1 MTMTVQD
8 HQRPA
13 RRSDEFGM
21 AIATRLDALAAVT
34 DEPGV
39 LTRLYLGPAHRRAV
53 DLVAGWMAEAGMRV
67 ALDGVGSL
75 VGRYEANVPDAPSLI
90 IGSHIDTVRN
100 AGRFDGNL
108 GVVTGLEVVRALNR
122 QGRRYPFAIELAAF
136 GDEEGVRFTSTL
148 GGSRAMAGRF
158 DPAVLDERDGTG
170 VTRREAL
177 IAFGCDPRAMAG
189 IVRDPAETL
198 GYVEVHIEQGP
209 VLEARNLPLGIVT
222 AINGASRGTI
232 ELTGKAGHAGT
243 TPMDLRN
250 DALAAAAEIILMIE
264 RRARSTP
271 GLVATVGQIE
281 TPGGAVNTVPG
292 KVRLTLDLRSS
303 SDAERI
309 EALAAMSDEIR
320 AIVAARGIGCAI
332 AMTYEAPAA
341 PCDTRL
347 SAGLAAAAARQG
359 CPAIAL
365 ASGAGHDA
373 MAFRGVLPFAML
385 FVRCRDGLSHHPDE
399 YAAPADMDAAAR
411 VLADFLDHL
420 DI

>member
-1 MTMTVQD
+1 MTVHD
-8 HQRPA
+8 IGRTVMA
-13 RRSDEFGM
+13 GEFGT
-21 AIATRLDALAAVT
+21 AISARLDALAAVT
-34 DEPGV
+34 DEPGM

-53 DLVAGWMAEAGMRV
+53 DLVSGWMTEAGMRV
-67 ALDGVGSL
+67 ALDGTGSL
-75 VGRYEANVPDAPSLI
+75 VGRYEADRPDAPALI

-108 GVVTGLEVVRALNR
+108 GVVTGLEVIGALNR
-122 QGRRYPFAIELAAF
+122 RGRRYPFAVELAAF

-148 GGSRAMAGRF
+148 GGSRAIAGRF
-158 DPAVLDERDGTG
+158 DPAVLDERDGDG
-170 VTRREAL
+170 ISRRDAL
-177 IAFGCDPRAMAG
+177 AAFGCDAGAIAG
-189 IVRDPAETL
+189 IARDPAKTL

-209 VLEARNLPLGIVT
+209 VLEARDLSVGIVT

-232 ELTGKAGHAGT
+232 SLTGKAGHAGT
-243 TPMDLRN
+243 TPMDLRA
-250 DALAAAAEIILMIE
+250 DALTAAAEIILMIE

-271 GLVATVGQIE
+271 GLVATVGRIE

-292 KVRLTLDLRSS
+292 KVLLTLDLRSS
-303 SDAERI
+303 SDTERRA
-309 EALAAMSDEIR
+309 ALAAVSREAE
-320 AIVAARGIGCAI
+320 AIAAARGIGCAI
-332 AMTYEAPAA
+332 AMTYEALAA
-341 PCDTRL
+341 PCDAGL
-347 SAGLAAAAARQG
+347 SKALAAAAARQG
-359 CPAIAL
+359 CATMAL

-399 YAAPADMDAAAR
+399 YAAPGDIDAAAR

>member
-1 MTMTVQD
+1 MTVHD
-8 HQRPA
+8 VGRGA
-13 RRSDEFGM
+13 ASAGAFGAAIM
-21 AIATRLDALAAVT
+21 ARLDALAAVT

-53 DLVAGWMAEAGMRV
+53 DLVAGWMTEAGMQV

-75 VGRYEANVPDAPSLI
+75 IGRYEADVPDAPVLI

-108 GVVTGLEVVRALNR
+108 GVVTGLEVIRALHR
-122 QGRRYPFAIELAAF
+122 RGRRYPFAIELAAF

-148 GGSRAMAGRF
+148 GGSRAIAGRF
-158 DPAVLDERDGTG
+158 DPAVLDERDGDG

-177 IAFGCDPRAMAG
+177 AAFGCDAAA
-189 IVRDPAETL
+189 IAAIARDPARTL

-209 VLEARNLPLGIVT
+209 VLEARDLAVGVVT

-232 ELTGKAGHAGT
+232 TLTGRAGHAGT
-243 TPMDLRN
+243 TPMDLRA
-250 DALAAAAEIILMIE
+250 DALAAAAEIILLIE

-303 SDAERI
+303 SDAERQAALSAI
-309 EALAAMSDEIR
+309 ADEAEA
-320 AIVAARGIGCAI
+320 VAAGRGIGCAI
-332 AMTYEAPAA
+332 AMTYEALAA
-341 PCDTRL
+341 PCDTVL
-347 SAGLAAAAARQG
+347 SAGLAAAAERQG
-359 CPAIAL
+359 CAAIAL

-373 MAFRGVLPFAML
+373 MAFRGILPFAML
-385 FVRCRDGLSHHPDE
+385 FVRCRGGLSHHPDE
-399 YAAPADMDAAAR
+399 YAAPGDIDAAAR

-420 DI
+420 DT